1 MKNLIKKY
9 YKIITKNTDI
19 KMEKFKGKAEVTAT
33 PINLGDYN
41 NYKGWT
47 IPANED
53 PTKEGYL
60 VKYENGFETFMPK
73 DVFELSFVVES
84 TPTPNIVNITPTTIR
99 TLENTTASQ
108 AKDNIKD
115 IKFWGNGDAWK
126 LLGKASSVNEGW
138 MKSSKAYQIDGVGCI
153 VQVTTQQFNEVAE
166 AVVFVPNTVIEETK
180 GEDGVVISRKIIE
193 HNFAR
198 AK

>member
-33 PINLGDYN
+33 SINLGDYN

-47 IPANED
+47 IPANEN

-73 DVFELSFVVES
+73 DVFELSFVVEEK
-84 TPTPNIVNITPTTIR
+84 TIIPIVNEVKTK